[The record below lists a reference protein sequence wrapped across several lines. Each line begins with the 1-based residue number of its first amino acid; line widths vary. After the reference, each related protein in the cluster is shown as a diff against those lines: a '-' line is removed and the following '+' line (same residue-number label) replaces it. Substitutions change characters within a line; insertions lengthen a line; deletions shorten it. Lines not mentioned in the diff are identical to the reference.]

1 MTMKTLR
8 LDRVLSQ
15 TSRRE
20 VKYTQ
25 KKSCR
30 SMTGMKHYY
39 AQEPASRQGNAG
51 NYDVIKRINL
61 LICCQLGDYLTYR

>member
-8 LDRVLSQ
+8 LDRVLRQ
-15 TSRRE
+15 TSRME

-30 SMTGMKHYY
+30 SMTGMKRYY

-51 NYDVIKRINL
+51 DYDVIKRI
-61 LICCQLGDYLTYR
+61 IPVIYCQPSDYLTYR